1 MELPRP
7 LAPWGPWLA
16 IFPRDLALSL
26 GPVLQRLSFA
36 VGPLRMERADGQGD
50 PDGFD
55 GLDRRG
61 PYERLLSSEW
71 LLAEE
76 APEEF
81 LRRAA
86 GGEHTFLR
94 LARPVPGGSHL
105 SVALFDAGPGQLGSP
120 RIAQLAALIVLAR
133 RAEAAGVRFG
143 WGILQEPDEPL
154 LTAVTP
160 ASVLRLLQ
168 SRTPHEAT
176 DAQIAAWH
184 DRLEGWREADDAWIV
199 GARRLGGLPMGRSA
213 SHLQVWDVLDP
224 RVRRVGVTVIRGSL
238 PPREIALDLPGE
250 DACVRLLRDPFG
262 AAVAPPERS
271 SSPVETDANP
281 VFSINGR
288 KLFLRTRT
296 GGVLAVP
303 VPNSPRAEAGRP
315 RLHELSEEDGPVVA
329 AGLSDRSVVLLT
341 AGNGTAELHW
351 LRGKKGGAR
360 ERVRYPGA
368 PGEESFHTGP
378 GDRLQPLF
386 TAGNAPCAVDARGG
400 LFAFL
405 DFGNAKSLLRLGAG
419 VLAAAPSPV
428 PGHIVWT
435 EAASDEHPARVR
447 LWGAGSPRTVLPLR
461 GCQPGQAFFGSGGSS
476 SRRPFDL
483 VAVPRNDRAWAIFSP
498 EDRWDLTPPSG
509 DRVVGVGSVPRTEG
523 PGLLVLDKDRRTL
536 HLTGRSWTRTL
547 PTASADI
554 AHVAVSL
561 FTGLVAWSTVAGEV
575 VVYSLRQ
582 DAVLV
587 RRLPEGEV

>member
-36 VGPLRMERADGQGD
+36 IGPLRMERASADGE

-61 PYERLLSSEW
+61 PYERLLASEW

-94 LARPVPGGSHL
+94 LSRPVPAGSHL

-143 WGILQEPDEPL
+143 WGVLQEPDEPL
-154 LTAVTP
+154 LPAVTP

-184 DRLEGWREADDAWIV
+184 ERLEGWREADDAWIV

-224 RVRRVGVTVIRGSL
+224 RVRRVGVTVILGSL
-238 PPREIALDLPGE
+238 PPREIALDLPEE

-262 AAVAPPERS
+262 AAVAPPKRS
-271 SSPVETDANP
+271 SAPLETGANP
-281 VFSINGR
+281 VFSTNAR

-296 GGVLAVP
+296 GGVLAIP

-315 RLHELSEEDGPVVA
+315 RLYQAGEEDGPVVA
-329 AGLSDRSVVLLT
+329 AGLWDRSVALLT
-341 AGNGTAELHW
+341 VEDGAACLHR
-351 LRGKKGGAR
+351 LRGRKGGAC

-368 PGEESFHTGP
+368 PGEASFQTGP
-378 GDRLQPLF
+378 GARLQPLL
-386 TAGNAPCAVDARGG
+386 TAGRSPCAVDARGT

-405 DFGNAKSLLRLGAG
+405 DSGNEKSVLRLAAG
-419 VLAAAPSPV
+419 VLAVSASRFAEQVVWVEAPAD
-428 PGHIVWT
+428 GR
-435 EAASDEHPARVR
+435 PARVR
-447 LWGAGSPRTVLPLR
+447 LWGSGAPRKILSLEGCEAGE
-461 GCQPGQAFFGSGGSS
+461 AFFGNPGGGSM
-476 SRRPFDL
+476 RPFEFL
-483 VAVPRNDRAWAIFSP
+483 AVRRDDRAWAIFSP
-498 EDRWDLTPPSG
+498 AGRKDLTPPVG
-509 DRVVGVGSVPRTEG
+509 DRVVGVAHVPRADG

-536 HLTGRSWTRTL
+536 ILLGRNWSKTL
-547 PTASADI
+547 PAASADI
-554 AHVAVSL
+554 EHVAVSPTTR
-561 FTGLVAWSTVAGEV
+561 FVAWSTVAGEV
-575 VVYSLRQ
+575 VVYSPQL
-582 DAVLV
+582 DAVLA
-587 RRLPEGEV
+587 RRLPEGEA

>member
-36 VGPLRMERADGQGD
+36 VGPLRMERASGDGD

-61 PYERLLSSEW
+61 PYERLLASEW

-154 LTAVTP
+154 VTSVTP

-184 DRLEGWREADDAWIV
+184 ERLEGWREADDAWIV

-224 RVRRVGVTVIRGSL
+224 RVRRVGVTVIRGSF
-238 PPREIALDLPGE
+238 PPREIALDLPE
-250 DACVRLLRDPFG
+250 EEACVRLLRDPFQ
-262 AAVAPPERS
+262 AAAPPPRS
-271 SSPVETDANP
+271 LAEDLAPVSNL
-281 VFSINGR
+281 
-288 KLFLRTRT
+288 LFTSTGSRLLARTASEAI
-296 GGVLAVP
+296 LAVF
-303 VPNSPRAEAGRP
+303 VPNSPRMIPPEPRSYVPSPGERVTAAGFEGRSVLLVTAREGSVNVYKGARDRRTVLNSAYVAYRDPLFQPEEGTRLRPCFRIRGGRTFAVDGRDTLFELYADETFLVASIVSAVFYSEHLAFVGSPPGAHPALFTQTGESGSGPVWRASLEDLDAREAFFGYGGSIADAQTGLAAVRQDERRWRIFHQGGPTGLAFAEGVRAVGVARRP
-315 RLHELSEEDGPVVA
+315 R
-329 AGLSDRSVVLLT
+329 
-341 AGNGTAELHW
+341 
-351 LRGKKGGAR
+351 
-360 ERVRYPGA
+360 
-368 PGEESFHTGP
+368 
-378 GDRLQPLF
+378 
-386 TAGNAPCAVDARGG
+386 GNAP
-400 LFAFL
+400 
-405 DFGNAKSLLRLGAG
+405 
-419 VLAAAPSPV
+419 
-428 PGHIVWT
+428 
-435 EAASDEHPARVR
+435 
-447 LWGAGSPRTVLPLR
+447 
-461 GCQPGQAFFGSGGSS
+461 
-476 SRRPFDL
+476 
-483 VAVPRNDRAWAIFSP
+483 
-498 EDRWDLTPPSG
+498 
-509 DRVVGVGSVPRTEG
+509 
-523 PGLLVLDKDRRTL
+523 GLLLLDDDRRTL
-536 HLTGRSWTRTL
+536 VLAGTSWSLRL
-547 PTASADI
+547 PAASSEIVEAAASHRAPVVAYATA
-554 AHVAVSL
+554 
-561 FTGLVAWSTVAGEV
+561 AGELV
-575 VVYSLRQ
+575 LYSLDQER
-582 DAVLV
+582 VLT
-587 RRLPEGEV
+587 RLVTGGPP